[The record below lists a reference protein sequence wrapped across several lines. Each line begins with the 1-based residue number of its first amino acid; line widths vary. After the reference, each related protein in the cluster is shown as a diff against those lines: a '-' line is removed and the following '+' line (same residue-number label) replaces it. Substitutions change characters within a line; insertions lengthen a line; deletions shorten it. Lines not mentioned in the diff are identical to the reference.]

1 MRGLPSTIALLVVAL
16 GLGAYIY
23 FGTGK
28 KDGNTAA
35 SREKKVFQSIES
47 SDIAELTIKSESGDR
62 TTVKKEGDRWQ
73 IVSPIQAAAA
83 ESDVIAAASALA
95 NLDVVRVVDEAPAD
109 LAQYGLASPR
119 VEVEYKASGEK
130 PSGKLLLGGKTPT
143 GSNFYAMKGDE
154 KRVFLVAEFQNV
166 SLNKSTFDLRDKSVM
181 KIERDKVDGVEINAT
196 GKPTFGFAKK
206 GEEWRV
212 SQPLSAAADFGT
224 VELLVG
230 RVQTAQMKSIVTEQP
245 TPAELKKFGLEKPD
259 VAVTL
264 NMGSGRATLAVGGAA
279 ADDAV
284 YARDMSNNR
293 IVTVEKAIVDDL
305 KKPLD
310 EYRRHEAFDFRA
322 FTANRVELTRA
333 GQTVTFERVKGAGE
347 NAQDTWKRVTPNP
360 ADVDKAKMDS
370 FLAGLADIRGT
381 TFTPTTANT
390 GLDKP
395 ALVVYAKFEDGKK
408 EERVTFGQSGS
419 DVYFS
424 RPGEP
429 GAAKADAE
437 KFNDAI
443 KALDELSK

>member
-1 MRGLPSTIALLVVAL
+1 M
-16 GLGAYIY
+16 
-23 FGTGK
+23 
-28 KDGNTAA
+28 
-35 SREKKVFQSIES
+35 
-47 SDIAELTIKSESGDR
+47 TIKSESGDR

-95 NLDVVRVVDEAPAD
+95 NLDVVRVVDEAPTD

-154 KRVFLVAEFQNV
+154 KRVFLVAEHQNA

-181 KIERDKVDGVEINAT
+181 KIERDKVDGVEVNAT
-196 GKPTFGFAKK
+196 GKPAFGFAKK
-206 GEEWRV
+206 GEEWRI

-224 VELLVG
+224 VEQLVG
-230 RVQTAQMKSIVTEQP
+230 RIQTAQMKSIVTEQP

-259 VAVTL
+259 VAVTV
-264 NMGSGRATLAVGGAA
+264 NMGSARATLAVGGAA

-284 YARDMSNNR
+284 YARDMSKNR
-293 IVTVEKAIVDDL
+293 DRDRRESRSWTIS

-347 NAQDTWKRVTPNP
+347 NTQDTWKRVNPNP

-443 KALDELSK
+443 KSLDELSK

>member
-1 MRGLPSTIALLVVAL
+1 M
-16 GLGAYIY
+16 
-23 FGTGK
+23 
-28 KDGNTAA
+28 
-35 SREKKVFQSIES
+35 
-47 SDIAELTIKSESGDR
+47 
-62 TTVKKEGDRWQ
+62 
-73 IVSPIQAAAA
+73 SPIQASPPK
-83 ESDVIAAASALA
+83 SDVIAAASALA

-154 KRVFLVAEFQNV
+154 KRVFLVAEFQNA

-181 KIERDKVDGVEINAT
+181 KLERDKVDGVEVNAT
-196 GKPTFGFAKK
+196 GKPAFGFAKK
-206 GEEWRV
+206 GEWRV

-224 VELLVG
+224 VEQLVG

-259 VAVTL
+259 VAITV

-310 EYRRHEAFDFRA
+310 DRRHEAFEFRA

-333 GQTVTFERVKGAGE
+333 GQTVTFERVKGQGD
-347 NAQDTWKRVTPNP
+347 NAQDTWKRVNTIRLTSTRRRWT
-360 ADVDKAKMDS
+360 AS
-370 FLAGLADIRGT
+370 SAGLADIRGRRSRRRRRIPGST
-381 TFTPTTANT
+381 SRRWSFMRSSRT
-390 GLDKP
+390 GRRKS
-395 ALVVYAKFEDGKK
+395 A
-408 EERVTFGQSGS
+408 
-419 DVYFS
+419 
-424 RPGEP
+424 
-429 GAAKADAE
+429 
-437 KFNDAI
+437 
-443 KALDELSK
+443 